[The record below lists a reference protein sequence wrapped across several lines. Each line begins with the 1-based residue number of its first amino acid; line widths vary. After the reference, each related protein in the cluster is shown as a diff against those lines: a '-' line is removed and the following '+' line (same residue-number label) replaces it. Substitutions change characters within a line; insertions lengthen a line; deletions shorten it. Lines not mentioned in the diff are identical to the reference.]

1 MGAAE
6 KRLWTLLRR
15 GNLGFRFRRQY
26 PVAGFILDFYCPET
40 KVAVEVD
47 GDFHDKEKD
56 AIRDAKLAAL
66 GILTVRVCTS
76 ELYPSAVPAA
86 DLVWKHCDDRRS
98 LAEKPPP

>member
-1 MGAAE
+1 MGSAE

-26 PVAGFILDFYCPET
+26 TVAGFILDFYCPET

-47 GDFHDKEKD
+47 GDFHDQEKD
-56 AIRDAKLAAL
+56 ALRDAKLASL
-66 GILTVRVCTS
+66 GILTVRVWTS
-76 ELYPSAVPAA
+76 DLYPSAVPAA

-98 LAEKPPP
+98 SAEKPPP